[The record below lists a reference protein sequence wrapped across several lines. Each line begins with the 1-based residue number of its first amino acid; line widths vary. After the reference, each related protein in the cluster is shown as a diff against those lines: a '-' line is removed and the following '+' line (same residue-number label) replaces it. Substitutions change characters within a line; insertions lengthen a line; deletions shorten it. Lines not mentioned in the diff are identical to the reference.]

1 MTHMSIYLARH
12 GQDEDNAA
20 GILNGHRD
28 TPLTALGREQA
39 ADLARTI
46 IEHKIVLEKI
56 YSSPL
61 QRAFATA
68 QIVAETLKL
77 AMPEK
82 VDLLIERDF
91 GIMSGKPNADI
102 ETVCGSDVL
111 KTEKI
116 TYFLSPE
123 GAETFPVLLERGK
136 KVLEYF
142 KGQDNILLVTHGDIG
157 KMIYASFYNLPWR
170 EVLSDFH
177 FGNSELL
184 LLQEA
189 SNPEARRLYIT
200 KQFNS

>member
-77 AMPEK
+77 SMPEK

-157 KMIYASFYNLPWR
+157 KMIYAAFYNLPWR

>member
-1 MTHMSIYLARH
+1 MSIYLARH

-46 IEHKIVLEKI
+46 VEHKIVLEKI

-68 QIVAETLKL
+68 QIVAATLKL
-77 AMPEK
+77 SMPEK

-91 GIMSGKPNADI
+91 GIMSGKPNTDI

-157 KMIYASFYNLPWR
+157 KMIYAAFYNLPWR

-177 FGNSELL
+177 FGNTELL
-184 LLQEA
+184 LLKEA

>member
-1 MTHMSIYLARH
+1 MPIYLARH

-77 AMPEK
+77 SMPEK

-157 KMIYASFYNLPWR
+157 KMIYAAFYNLPWR